1 MLATLPPGPSALLP
15 SQGLCTSSQPQP
27 CPQALLNP
35 VLRHGSSLLCSSRSW
50 AHKLSEELW
59 DSSAVWI
66 TLKFYQG
73 HKKNPKD
80 RQEGSLGDP
89 KSLPMVYLRTCFLVI
104 ILIERESKTSPP
116 SFALVWVALQ
126 GLINTSFECYFKNVF
141 LLSSQKHS
149 FVQVPQLRISLF

>member
-66 TLKFYQG
+66 TPKFYQE

-104 ILIERESKTSPP
+104 ILIERESKTSSP

>member
-104 ILIERESKTSPP
+104 ILIERESKTSSP

>member
-35 VLRHGSSLLCSSRSW
+35 GLRHGSSLLCSSRSW

-66 TLKFYQG
+66 TPKFYQG

-104 ILIERESKTSPP
+104 ILIERESKTSSP

>member
-35 VLRHGSSLLCSSRSW
+35 VLRHGSFLLCRSRSW

-59 DSSAVWI
+59 DLSAVWI
-66 TLKFYQG
+66 TPQFYRG

-80 RQEGSLGDP
+80 RQEGSLSDP
-89 KSLPMVYLRTCFLVI
+89 KSLPMVYLWICFLVI
-104 ILIERESKTSPP
+104 ILIERESKTSLP

-126 GLINTSFECYFKNVF
+126 GLINTWFECFLQNVF

-149 FVQVPQLRISLF
+149 FVQAPQLRISLF